1 MNPEEEKMFFMC
13 SAALVCLC
21 PLKKIK
27 AWVFYL
33 IPRKTAG
40 GGGGAPLSNFL
51 SFQYSAK

>member
-27 AWVFYL
+27 AWVLYL

-40 GGGGAPLSNFL
+40 GGGGLSNFL